1 MLLAVTPRLY
11 ACIYIPL
18 RSLYLQYFAAPDQA
32 GLDEI
37 EKNIKYNENIKW
49 GSVQEAF
56 NEIETA

>member
-1 MLLAVTPRLY
+1 
-11 ACIYIPL
+11 
-18 RSLYLQYFAAPDQA
+18 LQYFAAPDQA